1 MSLVATEAT
10 RFNAV
15 VKYEQEASVGICR
28 DVVTIYEADAKTY
41 PVGTV
46 LGKTFVSTSVTATAA
61 AGNTGNGSIGA
72 VTVTG
77 KAQRGTYTIR
87 INKSASNAGDFT
99 VADPSGA
106 VIGFGTVAAAFSNQI
121 AFTLADG
128 ATDFVVGDNFSV
140 EVVGDYKYKMVEST
154 ATDGSAKACAI
165 YISAKDGSFSTSTIA
180 ATTDTSVI
188 ALVRGAAIVG
198 KETLTYGASID
209 TAAEKTKM
217 YSELESVGII
227 CRTQIGSFPV
237 VA

>member
-10 RFNAV
+10 RFNGV

-28 DVVTIYEADAKTY
+28 DVVTVYEAGTKTY
-41 PVGTV
+41 PIGTV
-46 LGKTFVSTSVTATAA
+46 LGRTFVSTSVTATA
-61 AGNTGNGSIGA
+61 GTNTGNGAIGT
-72 VTVTG
+72 VTATG

-87 INKSASNAGDFT
+87 IIKAATNAGDFT
-99 VADPSGA
+99 VSDPSGA
-106 VIGFGTVAAAFSNQI
+106 VTGYGTVAVAYSNQI

-128 ATDFVVGDNFSV
+128 AADFAVGDSWTV
-140 EVVGDYKYKMVEST
+140 EVVGDYKYKQVEAT
-154 ATDGSAKACAI
+154 ATDGSAVARAI
-165 YISAKDGSFSTSTIA
+165 YISANDGSFSTSTIA

-209 TAAEKTKM
+209 TTAEKTKL
-217 YSELESVGII
+217 YSELEAIGII
-227 CRTQIGSFPV
+227 CRSQIGSFPV

>member
-28 DVVTIYEADAKTY
+28 DVVTVYEAGAKTY
-41 PVGTV
+41 PIGTV
-46 LGKTFVSTSVTATAA
+46 LGRTFVSTSVTATA
-61 AGNTGNGSIGA
+61 GTNTGNGAIGT
-72 VTVTG
+72 VTATG
-77 KAQRGTYTIR
+77 KAQRGTYTIS
-87 INKSASNAGDFT
+87 IIKAATNAGDFT
-99 VADPSGA
+99 VSDPSGA
-106 VIGFGTVAAAFSNQI
+106 VIGYGTVAAAYSNQI

-128 ATDFVVGDNFSV
+128 ATDFVVGDSWTV
-140 EVVGDYKYKMVEST
+140 EVVGDYKYKQVEST
-154 ATDGSAKACAI
+154 ATDGSNIARAI
-165 YISAKDGSFSTSTIA
+165 YISANDGSFSTSTIA

-188 ALVRGAAIVG
+188 ALVRGAAVVG

-209 TAAEKTKM
+209 TTAEKTKM

>member
-1 MSLVATEAT
+1 MTVIATEAT

-28 DVVTIYEADAKTY
+28 DVVTVYEAGTKTY

-46 LGKTFVSTSVTATAA
+46 LGKTFVSTSVTATA
-61 AGNTGNGSIGA
+61 GTNTGNGAIGT
-72 VTVTG
+72 VTATG

-87 INKSASNAGDFT
+87 INKAASNAGDFT

-106 VIGFGTVAAAFSNQI
+106 VIGFGTVAVAFSNQI

-128 ATDFVVGDNFSV
+128 ATDFVVGDSFSV

-165 YISAKDGSFSTSTIA
+165 YISAKDGSFSESSIA

-188 ALVRGAAIVG
+188 ALIRGAAIVG

>member
-10 RFNAV
+10 RFNGV

-28 DVVTIYEADAKTY
+28 DVVTVYEAGAKTY

-46 LGKTFVSTSVTATAA
+46 LGRTFVATSVTATAA
-61 AGNTGNGSIGA
+61 AGNTGTGSIG
-72 VTVTG
+72 TVTATG
-77 KAQRGTYTIR
+77 KVQRGTYTIR
-87 INKSASNAGDFT
+87 IVKAASNAGDFT
-99 VADPSGA
+99 VSDPTGA
-106 VIGFGTVAAAFSNQI
+106 VTGYGTVAVAYSNQI
-121 AFTLADG
+121 AFTLAD
-128 ATDFVVGDNFSV
+128 ATDFVVGDSFTV
-140 EVVGDYKYKMVEST
+140 EVVGDYKYKQVEAT
-154 ATDGSAKACAI
+154 ATDGSNIARAI
-165 YISAKDGSFSTSTIA
+165 YISANDGSFSTSSIA

-209 TAAEKTKM
+209 TTAEKTKM
-217 YSELESVGII
+217 YGELESIGII

>member
-28 DVVTIYEADAKTY
+28 DVVTIYEAGAKTY
-41 PVGTV
+41 AVGTV
-46 LGKTFVSTSVTATAA
+46 LGKTFVATSVTPAAA
-61 AGNTGNGSIGA
+61 AGNTGTGSIGT
-72 VTVTG
+72 VTATG
-77 KAQRGTYTIR
+77 KAKRGTYTVTI
-87 INKSASNAGDFT
+87 IKAATNAGDFI
-99 VADPSGA
+99 VRDPSNNVVGY
-106 VIGFGTVAAAFSNQI
+106 GTVAVAYSNEL
-121 AFTLADG
+121 AFTLAD
-128 ATDFVVGDNFSV
+128 ATDFVVGDSFSV

-165 YISAKDGSFSTSTIA
+165 YISAKDGSFSESSIA

-188 ALVRGAAIVG
+188 ALIRGAAIVG

>member
-28 DVVTIYEADAKTY
+28 DVVTAYEGSSTSY

-46 LGKTFVSTSVTATAA
+46 LGKYFVATSVTATA
-61 AGNTGNGSIGA
+61 GTNTGNGAIGT
-72 VTVTG
+72 VTSTG
-77 KAQRGTYTIR
+77 KAKRGTYIVR
-87 INKSASNAGDFT
+87 IETA
-99 VADPSGA
+99 VANSGIFSVINPSGA
-106 VIGFGTVAAAFSNQI
+106 MIATGVVGTAFSNQI

-128 ATDFVVGDNFSV
+128 ATDFVVGDSFTV
-140 EVVGDYKYKMVEST
+140 EVVGDYKYKMVEAT
-154 ATDGSAKACAI
+154 ATDGTAVACAI
-165 YISAKDGSFSTSTIA
+165 YISANDGSFGTSTIA
-180 ATTDTSVI
+180 ATTDTSII
-188 ALVRGAAIVG
+188 ALVRGAAVVG
-198 KETLTYGASID
+198 KETLTYGASVN
-209 TAAEKTKM
+209 TTAEKTKM

>member
-1 MSLVATEAT
+1 MTVIATEAT

-28 DVVTIYEADAKTY
+28 DVVTVYEAGTKTY

-46 LGKTFVSTSVTATAA
+46 LGKTFVSTSVTATA
-61 AGNTGNGSIGA
+61 GTNTGNGAIGT
-72 VTVTG
+72 VTATG

-87 INKSASNAGDFT
+87 INKAASNAGDFT

-106 VIGFGTVAAAFSNQI
+106 VIGFGTVAVAFSNQI

-128 ATDFVVGDNFSV
+128 ANDFVVGDSFSV

-154 ATDGSAKACAI
+154 ETDGSAKACAI
-165 YISAKDGSFSTSTIA
+165 YISAKDGSFSESSIA

-188 ALVRGAAIVG
+188 ALIRGAAIVG

>member
-28 DVVTIYEADAKTY
+28 DVVTVYEAGAKTY
-41 PVGTV
+41 PIGTV
-46 LGKTFVSTSVTATAA
+46 LGRTFVSTSVTATA
-61 AGNTGNGSIGA
+61 GTNTGDGAIGT
-72 VTVTG
+72 VTATG

-87 INKSASNAGDFT
+87 INKAASNAGDFT
-99 VADPSGA
+99 VADPSGN
-106 VIGFGTVAAAFSNQI
+106 VIGFGTVAVAFSNQI

-128 ATDFVVGDNFSV
+128 AADFVVGDSWTV

-154 ATDGSAKACAI
+154 ATDGSSIARAI
-165 YISAKDGSFSTSTIA
+165 YISANDGSFSTSTIA

-209 TAAEKTKM
+209 TTAEKTKM
-217 YSELESVGII
+217 YSELEAIGII
-227 CRTQIGSFPV
+227 CRSQIGSFPV

>member
-28 DVVTIYEADAKTY
+28 DVVTVYEAGAKTY
-41 PVGTV
+41 PIGTV
-46 LGKTFVSTSVTATAA
+46 LGRTFVSTSVTATA
-61 AGNTGNGSIGA
+61 GTNTGNGAIGT
-72 VTVTG
+72 VTATG

-87 INKSASNAGDFT
+87 IIKAATNAGDFT
-99 VADPSGA
+99 VSDPSGA
-106 VIGFGTVAAAFSNQI
+106 VTGYGTVAVAYSNQI

-128 ATDFVVGDNFSV
+128 ATDFAVGDSWTV
-140 EVVGDYKYKMVEST
+140 EVVGDYKYKMVEAT
-154 ATDGSAKACAI
+154 ATDGSAKAVAI
-165 YISAKDGSFSTSTIA
+165 YISANDGSFGTSTIA

-209 TAAEKTKM
+209 TTAEKTKL
-217 YSELESVGII
+217 YSELEAIGII
-227 CRTQIGSFPV
+227 CRSQIGSFPV

>member
-28 DVVTIYEADAKTY
+28 DVVTVYEAGAKTY
-41 PVGTV
+41 PIGTV
-46 LGKTFVSTSVTATAA
+46 LGRTFVSTSVTATA
-61 AGNTGNGSIGA
+61 GTNTGNGAIGT
-72 VTVTG
+72 VTATG

-87 INKSASNAGDFT
+87 IIKAATNAGDFT
-99 VADPSGA
+99 VSDPSGA
-106 VIGFGTVAAAFSNQI
+106 VTGYGTVAVAYSNQI

-128 ATDFVVGDNFSV
+128 AADFAVGDSWTV

-154 ATDGSAKACAI
+154 ATDGSAVARAI
-165 YISAKDGSFSTSTIA
+165 YISANDGSFSTSTIA

-209 TAAEKTKM
+209 TTAEKTKL
-217 YSELESVGII
+217 YSELEAIGII
-227 CRTQIGSFPV
+227 CRSQIGSFPV

>member
-28 DVVTIYEADAKTY
+28 DVVTVYEAGAKTY

-46 LGKTFVSTSVTATAA
+46 LGRTFVSTSVTATA
-61 AGNTGNGSIGA
+61 GTNTGNGAIGT
-72 VTVTG
+72 VTATG

-87 INKSASNAGDFT
+87 INKAASNAGDFT
-99 VADPSGA
+99 VADPSGN
-106 VIGFGTVAAAFSNQI
+106 VIGFGTVAVAYSNQI
-121 AFTLADG
+121 AFTLAD
-128 ATDFVVGDNFSV
+128 ATDFVVGDNFTV
-140 EVVGDYKYKMVEST
+140 EVVGDYKYKMVEAT

-165 YISAKDGSFSTSTIA
+165 YISAKDGSFSESSIA

-188 ALVRGAAIVG
+188 ALIRGAAIVG

>member
-28 DVVTIYEADAKTY
+28 DVVTVYEAGAKTY
-41 PVGTV
+41 PIGTV
-46 LGKTFVSTSVTATAA
+46 LGRTFVSTSVTATTST
-61 AGNTGNGSIGA
+61 NTGNGAIGT
-72 VTVTG
+72 VTATG

-87 INKSASNAGDFT
+87 IIKADTNAGDFT
-99 VADPSGA
+99 VSDPSGA
-106 VIGFGTVAAAFSNQI
+106 VIGNGTVAVAYSNQL

-128 ATDFVVGDNFSV
+128 ATDFVVGDSWTV
-140 EVVGDYKYKMVEST
+140 EVVGDYKYKQVEAT
-154 ATDGSAKACAI
+154 ATDGTAVACAI
-165 YISAKDGSFSTSTIA
+165 YISANDGSFGTSTIA
-180 ATTDTSVI
+180 ATTDTSII
-188 ALVRGAAIVG
+188 ALVRGAAVVG
-198 KETLTYGASID
+198 KETLTYGASVN
-209 TAAEKTKM
+209 TTAEKTKM

>member
-28 DVVTIYEADAKTY
+28 DVVTVYEAGAKTY
-41 PVGTV
+41 PIGTV
-46 LGKTFVSTSVTATAA
+46 LGRTFVSTSVTATA
-61 AGNTGNGSIGA
+61 GTNTGDGAIGT
-72 VTVTG
+72 VTATG

-87 INKSASNAGDFT
+87 IIKAATNAGDFT
-99 VADPSGA
+99 VSDPSGA
-106 VIGFGTVAAAFSNQI
+106 VIGNGTVAVAYSNQI

-128 ATDFVVGDNFSV
+128 ATDFAVGDSWTV
-140 EVVGDYKYKMVEST
+140 EVVGDYKYKMVEAT
-154 ATDGSAKACAI
+154 ATDGSAVARAI
-165 YISAKDGSFSTSTIA
+165 YISANDGSFSTSSIA

-198 KETLTYGASID
+198 KETLTYGASVN
-209 TAAEKTKM
+209 TTAEKTKM

>member
-28 DVVTIYEADAKTY
+28 DVVTVYEAGGKTY
-41 PVGTV
+41 PIGTV
-46 LGKTFVSTSVTATAA
+46 LGRTFVSTSVTATA
-61 AGNTGNGSIGA
+61 GTNTGNGAIGT
-72 VTVTG
+72 VTATG

-87 INKSASNAGDFT
+87 IIKAATNAGDFT
-99 VADPSGA
+99 VTDPSGA
-106 VIGFGTVAAAFSNQI
+106 VTGYGTVAVAYSNQI

-128 ATDFVVGDNFSV
+128 ATDFVVGDSWTV
-140 EVVGDYKYKMVEST
+140 EVVGDYKYKQVEAT
-154 ATDGSAKACAI
+154 ATDGSNIARAI
-165 YISAKDGSFSTSTIA
+165 YISANDGSFSTSTIA

-209 TAAEKTKM
+209 TTAEKTKM
-217 YSELESVGII
+217 YSELEAIGII
-227 CRTQIGSFPV
+227 CRSQIGSFPV

>member
-1 MSLVATEAT
+1 MTVIATEAT

-28 DVVTIYEADAKTY
+28 DVVTVYEAGTKTY

-46 LGKTFVSTSVTATAA
+46 LGKTFVSTSVTATA
-61 AGNTGNGSIGA
+61 GTNTGNGAIGT
-72 VTVTG
+72 VTATG

-87 INKSASNAGDFT
+87 INKAASNAGDFT
-99 VADPSGA
+99 VTDPSGA
-106 VIGFGTVAAAFSNQI
+106 VIGFGTVAVAFSNQI

-128 ATDFVVGDNFSV
+128 ATDFVVGDSFSV

-165 YISAKDGSFSTSTIA
+165 YISAKDGSFSESSIA

-188 ALVRGAAIVG
+188 ALIRGAAIVG

>member
-10 RFNAV
+10 RFNGV

-28 DVVTIYEADAKTY
+28 DVVTVYEASGKTY
-41 PVGTV
+41 PIGTV
-46 LGKTFVSTSVTATAA
+46 LGRSFVSTSVTATA
-61 AGNTGNGSIGA
+61 GTNTGDGAIGT
-72 VTVTG
+72 VTATG

-87 INKSASNAGDFT
+87 INKAASNAGDFT
-99 VADPSGA
+99 VADPSGN
-106 VIGFGTVAAAFSNQI
+106 VIGFGTVAVAFSNQI

-128 ATDFVVGDNFSV
+128 SADFVVGDSFTV

-188 ALVRGAAIVG
+188 ALVRGDVIVG

-209 TAAEKTKM
+209 TTAEKTKM
-217 YSELESVGII
+217 YSELEAIGII
-227 CRTQIGSFPV
+227 CRSQIGSFPV

>member
-28 DVVTIYEADAKTY
+28 DVVTVYEAGVKTY
-41 PVGTV
+41 PIGTV
-46 LGKTFVSTSVTATAA
+46 LGRTFVSTSVTPTA
-61 AGNTGNGSIGA
+61 GTNTGDGAIGT
-72 VTVTG
+72 VTATG

-87 INKSASNAGDFT
+87 INKAASNAGDFT
-99 VADPSGA
+99 VADPSGN

-128 ATDFVVGDNFSV
+128 SADFVVGDSWTV
-140 EVVGDYKYKMVEST
+140 EVVGDYKYKQVEAT
-154 ATDGSAKACAI
+154 ATDGTAVACAI
-165 YISAKDGSFSTSTIA
+165 YISANDGSFGTSTIA
-180 ATTDTSVI
+180 ATTDTSII
-188 ALVRGAAIVG
+188 ALVRGAAVVG
-198 KETLTYGASID
+198 KETLTYGASVN
-209 TAAEKTKM
+209 TTAEKTKL

>member
-1 MSLVATEAT
+1 MTVIATEAT

-15 VKYEQEASVGICR
+15 VKYEQESSVGICR
-28 DVVTIYEADAKTY
+28 DVVTVYEAGAKTY
-41 PVGTV
+41 PIGTV
-46 LGKTFVSTSVTATAA
+46 LGRTFVSTSVTATA
-61 AGNTGNGSIGA
+61 GTNTGDGAIGT
-72 VTVTG
+72 VTATG

-87 INKSASNAGDFT
+87 INKAASNAGDFT

-106 VIGFGTVAAAFSNQI
+106 VIGFGTVAVAFSNQI

-128 ATDFVVGDNFSV
+128 ANDFVVGDNFTV

-154 ATDGSAKACAI
+154 ATDGSAVARAI
-165 YISAKDGSFSTSTIA
+165 YISANDGSFSTSTIA

-209 TAAEKTKM
+209 TTAEKTKL
-217 YSELESVGII
+217 YSELEAIGII
-227 CRTQIGSFPV
+227 CRSQIGSFPV

>member
-28 DVVTIYEADAKTY
+28 DVVTAYEGSATSY

-46 LGKTFVSTSVTATAA
+46 LGRTFVSASVTATA
-61 AGNTGNGSIGA
+61 GTNTGNGAIGT
-72 VTVTG
+72 VTATG

-87 INKSASNAGDFT
+87 IVKAATNAGDFT
-99 VADPSGA
+99 VSDPTGA
-106 VIGFGTVAAAFSNQI
+106 VIGYGTVAVAYSNQLG
-121 AFTLADG
+121 FTLADG
-128 ATDFVVGDNFSV
+128 ATDFVVGDSWTV
-140 EVVGDYKYKMVEST
+140 EVVGDYKYKKVEAT
-154 ATDGSAKACAI
+154 ATDGSAVARAI
-165 YISAKDGSFSTSTIA
+165 YISANDGSFSTSTIA
-180 ATTDTSVI
+180 ATTDTPVI

-209 TAAEKTKM
+209 TTAEKTKM
-217 YSELESVGII
+217 YSELEAIGII
-227 CRTQIGSFPV
+227 CRSQIGSFPV

>member
-10 RFNAV
+10 RFNGV

-28 DVVTIYEADAKTY
+28 DVVTVYEAGAKTY

-46 LGKTFVSTSVTATAA
+46 LGRTFVSTCVTATAG
-61 AGNTGNGSIGA
+61 AGNTGTGSIG
-72 VTVTG
+72 TVTATG
-77 KAQRGTYTIR
+77 KVQRGTYTIR
-87 INKSASNAGDFT
+87 IVKAASNAGDFT
-99 VADPSGA
+99 VSDPTGA
-106 VIGFGTVAAAFSNQI
+106 VTGYGTVAVAYSNQI
-121 AFTLADG
+121 AFTLAD
-128 ATDFVVGDNFSV
+128 ATDFVVGDSFTV
-140 EVVGDYKYKMVEST
+140 EVVGDYKYKQVEAT
-154 ATDGSAKACAI
+154 ATDGSNIARAI
-165 YISAKDGSFSTSTIA
+165 YISANDGSFSTSSIA

-209 TAAEKTKM
+209 TTAEKTKM
-217 YSELESVGII
+217 YGELESIGII

>member
-10 RFNAV
+10 RFNGV

-28 DVVTIYEADAKTY
+28 DVVTVYEAGAKTY

-46 LGKTFVSTSVTATAA
+46 LGRTFVYTSVTATA
-61 AGNTGNGSIGA
+61 GTNTGNGAIGT
-72 VTVTG
+72 VTATG

-87 INKSASNAGDFT
+87 IIKAATNAGDFT
-99 VADPSGA
+99 VSDPTGA
-106 VIGFGTVAAAFSNQI
+106 VTGYGTVAVAYSNQI

-128 ATDFVVGDNFSV
+128 ATDFAVGDSFTV
-140 EVVGDYKYKMVEST
+140 EVVGDYKYKQVEAT
-154 ATDGSAKACAI
+154 ATDGSAVARAI
-165 YISAKDGSFSTSTIA
+165 YISANDGSFSTSTIA
-180 ATTDTSVI
+180 ATTDTPVI

-209 TAAEKTKM
+209 TTAEKTRM
-217 YSELESVGII
+217 YSELEAIGII
-227 CRTQIGSFPV
+227 CRSQIGSFPV

>member
-15 VKYEQEASVGICR
+15 VKYEQESSVGICR
-28 DVVTIYEADAKTY
+28 DVVTVYEAGAKTY

-46 LGKTFVSTSVTATAA
+46 LGKTFVATSVTATAA
-61 AGNTGNGSIGA
+61 AGNTGTGSIGT
-72 VTVTG
+72 VTATG
-77 KAQRGTYTIR
+77 KAKRGTYTIT
-87 INKSASNAGDFT
+87 IIKAATNAGDFI
-99 VADPSGA
+99 VRDPSNN
-106 VIGFGTVAAAFSNQI
+106 VIGYGTVAVAYSNEL
-121 AFTLADG
+121 AFTLAD
-128 ATDFVVGDNFSV
+128 ATDFVVGDSFSV

-165 YISAKDGSFSTSTIA
+165 YISAKDGSFSESSIA

-188 ALVRGAAIVG
+188 ALIRGAAIVG

>member
-28 DVVTIYEADAKTY
+28 DVVTVYEASGKTY
-41 PVGTV
+41 PIGTV
-46 LGKTFVSTSVTATAA
+46 LGRSFVSTSVTATA
-61 AGNTGNGSIGA
+61 GTNTGNGAIGT
-72 VTVTG
+72 VTATG
-77 KAQRGTYTIR
+77 KAQRGTYTIS
-87 INKSASNAGDFT
+87 IIKAATNAGDFT
-99 VADPSGA
+99 VSDPSGA
-106 VIGFGTVAAAFSNQI
+106 VIGYGTVAAAYSNQI

-128 ATDFVVGDNFSV
+128 ATDFVVGDSWTV
-140 EVVGDYKYKMVEST
+140 EVVGDYKYKQVEST
-154 ATDGSAKACAI
+154 ATDGSNIARAI
-165 YISAKDGSFSTSTIA
+165 YISANDGSFSTSTIA

-188 ALVRGAAIVG
+188 ALVRGAAVVG

-209 TAAEKTKM
+209 TTAEKTKM

>member
-28 DVVTIYEADAKTY
+28 DVVTAYEGSATSY

-46 LGKTFVSTSVTATAA
+46 LGRTFVSTSVTATA
-61 AGNTGNGSIGA
+61 GTNTGNGAIGT
-72 VTVTG
+72 VTATG

-87 INKSASNAGDFT
+87 IIKAASNAGDFT
-99 VADPSGA
+99 VSDPSGA
-106 VIGFGTVAAAFSNQI
+106 VIGNGTVAVAYSNQL

-128 ATDFVVGDNFSV
+128 ATDFVVGDSWTV
-140 EVVGDYKYKMVEST
+140 EVVGDYKYKKVEAT
-154 ATDGSAKACAI
+154 ATDGSNIARAI
-165 YISAKDGSFSTSTIA
+165 YISANDGSFGTSTIA

-209 TAAEKTKM
+209 TTAEKTKM
-217 YSELESVGII
+217 YSELEAIGII
-227 CRTQIGSFPV
+227 CRSQIGSFPV

>member
-28 DVVTIYEADAKTY
+28 DVVTVYEAGAKTY
-41 PVGTV
+41 PIGTV
-46 LGKTFVSTSVTATAA
+46 LGRTFVSTSVTATA
-61 AGNTGNGSIGA
+61 GTNTGNGAIGT
-72 VTVTG
+72 VTATG

-87 INKSASNAGDFT
+87 IIKAATNAGDFT
-99 VADPSGA
+99 VSDPSGA
-106 VIGFGTVAAAFSNQI
+106 VTGYGTVAVAYSNQI

-128 ATDFVVGDNFSV
+128 ATDFAVGDSWTV
-140 EVVGDYKYKMVEST
+140 EVVGDYKYKMVEAT
-154 ATDGSAKACAI
+154 ATDGSAVARAI
-165 YISAKDGSFSTSTIA
+165 YISANDGSFSTSSIA

-198 KETLTYGASID
+198 KETLTYGSSID
-209 TAAEKTKM
+209 TAAEKTKL
-217 YSELESVGII
+217 YGELESVGII

>member
-1 MSLVATEAT
+1 MTVIATEAT

-28 DVVTIYEADAKTY
+28 DVVTVYEAGTKTY

-46 LGKTFVSTSVTATAA
+46 LGKTFVSTSVTATA
-61 AGNTGNGSIGA
+61 GTNTGNGAIGT
-72 VTVTG
+72 VTATG

-87 INKSASNAGDFT
+87 INKAASNAGDFT

-106 VIGFGTVAAAFSNQI
+106 VIGFGTVAVAFSNQI

-128 ATDFVVGDNFSV
+128 ATDFVVGDSFSV

-165 YISAKDGSFSTSTIA
+165 YISAKDGSFSESSIA

-188 ALVRGAAIVG
+188 ALIRGAAIVG

-217 YSELESVGII
+217 YSELVSVGII

>member
-1 MSLVATEAT
+1 MTVIATEPT

-15 VKYEQEASVGICR
+15 VKYEQESSVGICR
-28 DVVTIYEADAKTY
+28 DVVTVYEAGTKTY

-46 LGKTFVSTSVTATAA
+46 LGKTFVATSVTPTAA
-61 AGNTGNGSIGA
+61 AGNTGNGSIGT
-72 VTVTG
+72 VTITG
-77 KAQRGTYTIR
+77 KAKRGTYTVTI
-87 INKSASNAGDFT
+87 IKAATNAGDFI
-99 VADPSGA
+99 VRDPSNNVVGY
-106 VIGFGTVAAAFSNQI
+106 GTVAVAYSNEL

-128 ATDFVVGDNFSV
+128 ATDFVVGDSISV
-140 EVVGDYKYKMVEST
+140 EVVGDYKYKMVEAT
-154 ATDGSAKACAI
+154 ATDGSNIARAI
-165 YISAKDGSFSTSTIA
+165 YISANDGSFGTSTIA

-209 TAAEKTKM
+209 TAAEKTKL

>member
-15 VKYEQEASVGICR
+15 VKYEQESSVGICR
-28 DVVTIYEADAKTY
+28 DVVTVYEAGAKTY

-46 LGKTFVSTSVTATAA
+46 LGKTFVATSVTATAA
-61 AGNTGNGSIGA
+61 AGNTGTGSIGT
-72 VTVTG
+72 VTATG
-77 KAQRGTYTIR
+77 KAKRGTYTIT
-87 INKSASNAGDFT
+87 IIKAATDAGDFI
-99 VADPSGA
+99 VRDPSNN
-106 VIGFGTVAAAFSNQI
+106 VIGYGTVAVAYSNEL
-121 AFTLADG
+121 AFTLAD
-128 ATDFVVGDNFSV
+128 ATDFVVGDSFSV

-154 ATDGSAKACAI
+154 ATDGSEKACAI
-165 YISAKDGSFSTSTIA
+165 YISAKDGSFSESSIA

-188 ALVRGAAIVG
+188 ALIRGAAIVG

>member
-15 VKYEQEASVGICR
+15 VKYEQESSVGICR
-28 DVVTIYEADAKTY
+28 DVVTVYEAGAKTY

-46 LGKTFVSTSVTATAA
+46 LGRTFVSTSVTATA
-61 AGNTGNGSIGA
+61 GTNTGDGAIGT
-72 VTVTG
+72 VTATG

-87 INKSASNAGDFT
+87 INKAASNAGDFT
-99 VADPSGA
+99 VADPSGN
-106 VIGFGTVAAAFSNQI
+106 VIGFGTVAVAFSNQI

-128 ATDFVVGDNFSV
+128 SADFVVGDSFTV

-188 ALVRGAAIVG
+188 AFVRGDVIVG

-209 TAAEKTKM
+209 TTAEKTKM
-217 YSELESVGII
+217 YSELEAIGII
-227 CRTQIGSFPV
+227 CRSQIGSFPV

>member
-28 DVVTIYEADAKTY
+28 DVVTVYEAGAKTY
-41 PVGTV
+41 PIGTV
-46 LGKTFVSTSVTATAA
+46 LGRTFVSTSVTATA
-61 AGNTGNGSIGA
+61 GTNTGNGAIGT
-72 VTVTG
+72 VTATG

-87 INKSASNAGDFT
+87 IIEAATNAGNFT
-99 VADPSGA
+99 VSDPSGA
-106 VIGFGTVAAAFSNQI
+106 VIGNGTVAVAYSNQLG
-121 AFTLADG
+121 FTLADG
-128 ATDFVVGDNFSV
+128 ATDFAVGDSWTV

-154 ATDGSAKACAI
+154 ATDGSAVARAI
-165 YISAKDGSFSTSTIA
+165 YISANDGSFSTSTIA

-209 TAAEKTKM
+209 TTAEKTKL
-217 YSELESVGII
+217 YSELEAIGII
-227 CRTQIGSFPV
+227 CRSQIGSFPV

>member
-28 DVVTIYEADAKTY
+28 DVVTAYEGSSTSY

-46 LGKTFVSTSVTATAA
+46 LGRTFVSTSVTATA
-61 AGNTGNGSIGA
+61 GTNTGNGAIGT
-72 VTVTG
+72 VTATG

-87 INKSASNAGDFT
+87 IIKAASNAGDFT
-99 VADPSGA
+99 VSDPSGA
-106 VIGFGTVAAAFSNQI
+106 VIGNGTVAVAYSNQI

-128 ATDFVVGDNFSV
+128 ATDFVVGDSWTV
-140 EVVGDYKYKMVEST
+140 EVVGDYKYKKVEAT
-154 ATDGSAKACAI
+154 ATDGSSIARAI
-165 YISAKDGSFSTSTIA
+165 YISANDGSFSTSTIA
-180 ATTDTSVI
+180 ATTDTPVI

-209 TAAEKTKM
+209 TTAEKTKM
-217 YSELESVGII
+217 YSELEAIGII
-227 CRTQIGSFPV
+227 CRSQIGSFPV